1 MFFSHSLIYFV
12 FLLLFTLVEGGMPRV
27 FVSDTCFEGPEW
39 YQILKIHLVVASNA
53 IKCMLMDVIFDETR
67 VRTCRHRIYKRNLVS
82 VKRKL
87 NLKPTILATVFSF
100 SEGGN
105 YRDSFHGNEQN
116 GSVYK

>member
-1 MFFSHSLIYFV
+1 MNGLIFKKKDCIFLILNLFDKKMFFSHILIYFV

-82 VKRKL
+82 VKKKL
-87 NLKPTILATVFSF
+87 NLK
-100 SEGGN
+100 
-105 YRDSFHGNEQN
+105 Q
-116 GSVYK
+116 